1 MILAVKFNHVFRSKR
16 TSLHKPE
23 DVMLKNAICFK
34 VSQYGKETLMPL
46 HYFFSSLAFN
56 FLSLD
61 AFKK

>member
-1 MILAVKFNHVFRSKR
+1 
-16 TSLHKPE
+16 
-23 DVMLKNAICFK
+23 MLKNTICFK
-34 VSQYGKETLMPL
+34 VSQYGKETLMAL